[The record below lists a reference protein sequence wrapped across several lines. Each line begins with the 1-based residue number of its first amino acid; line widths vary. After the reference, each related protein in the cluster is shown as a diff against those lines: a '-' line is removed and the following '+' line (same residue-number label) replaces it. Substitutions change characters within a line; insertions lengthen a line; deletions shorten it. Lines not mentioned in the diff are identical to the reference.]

1 MSDQI
6 LSLKLLGYWTDEQLG
21 EIPDISGIFCVYAG
35 TAADDGEPGIERLL
49 YIGESGD
56 VRQRIRHHE
65 LREAWASRLEAGEVL
80 CYSVAAATYVY
91 RERLEAALV
100 HVHKPPVNRDYIDRF
115 PFDTTE
121 MHLRG
126 RTDKLMSQFIVER
139 HD

>member
-21 EIPDISGIFCVYAG
+21 DIPDISGIFCVYAG
-35 TAADDGEPGIERLL
+35 TPAGEGEPEVERLL

-65 LREAWASRLEAGEVL
+65 LREKWSGQLESGQVL

-91 RERLEAALV
+91 RERLEAAMVNL
-100 HVHKPPVNRDYIDRF
+100 HKPPVNHDYIDRF

-126 RTDKLMSQFIVER
+126 RTDKLVSQFIVER
-139 HD
+139 AD